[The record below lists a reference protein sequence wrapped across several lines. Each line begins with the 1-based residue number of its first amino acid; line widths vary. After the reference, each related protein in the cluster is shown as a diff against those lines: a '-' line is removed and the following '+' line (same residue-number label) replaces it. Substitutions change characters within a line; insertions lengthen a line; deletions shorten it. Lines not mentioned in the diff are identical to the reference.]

1 MDIHISFGL
10 QGYLYVIDF
19 VSQMTFKYHDMVY
32 ISKSN
37 KVE

>member
-19 VSQMTFKYHDMVY
+19 VSQMTLNNIIWY
-32 ISKSN
+32 ISKVD
-37 KVE
+37 KVG